1 MNLPKESQ
9 VVEYKRKWR
18 DDFLKELCA
27 FANSQGGTLYIG
39 VEDDGSIAK
48 LDNVQVLMEN
58 LPNKIHS
65 NLGFYAEVNSHTDEA
80 TGWKFISII
89 VLPQNEAISYN
100 GKYYIRS
107 GSTTQ
112 ELRGQELATFLVRKM
127 NVQWDAITRPEATLD
142 DLDPKAWKFFIDT
155 AIEKKRLNASAR
167 SESQET
173 VLRKLKLMTSKGELT
188 NAALML
194 FGKDIESWAALPAF
208 RIGRFGAS
216 QADLIFDDTVV
227 CPLVQ
232 MPSEVMWTLRN
243 RYLVA
248 TYSYKGLD
256 RIETLE
262 MPDEGLR
269 EIICNAIMHRDYTG
283 TFIQMRVWD
292 DMVELWNPGKLPQDF
307 TVQTLMQ
314 KHESMPRNPLIAKV
328 FFLMGLIENW
338 GRGYEKIHEEFV
350 VKSHLQM
357 PVFEEVRGGFMA
369 TIKREVFQDVQYGK
383 FAPKEQH
390 DDPQNPAGGHDRGH
404 DRGHDEGHDAN
415 AVHRLVMVIGTQT
428 LQRQE
433 IMGKLG
439 IRSRDKFRENYKEP
453 AMSGGYIDLAIPD
466 KPKSKNQAYYLTAK
480 GLELLD
486 KLNK

>member
-1 MNLPKESQ
+1 MREDQ
-9 VVEYKRKWR
+9 HTEFKRIWK
-18 DDFLKELCA
+18 DDYLKELCA
-27 FANSQGGTLYIG
+27 FANSQGGVLYLG
-39 VEDDGSIAK
+39 VDDDGKVVELKSLNA
-48 LDNVQVLMEN
+48 LLEN
-58 LPNKIHS
+58 LPNKIHA
-65 NLGFYAEVNSHTDEA
+65 NLGFFADVNRLTDTA
-80 TGWKFISII
+80 TGLDYIGIT
-89 VLPQNEAISYN
+89 VQPQQEAISYN

-112 ELRGQELATFLVRKM
+112 ELRGQELATFLMHKM
-127 NVQWDAITRPEATLD
+127 KVQWDAITRPDATLD

-155 AIEKKRLNASAR
+155 AIDKKRLNASAR

-173 VLRKLKLMTSKGELT
+173 VLRKLKLMTANGELT

-194 FGKDIESWAALPAF
+194 FGKDIESWTALPAF

-216 QADLIFDDTVV
+216 QADLIFDDTIV
-227 CPLVQ
+227 CPLVL

-292 DMVELWNPGKLPQDF
+292 DIVELWNPGRLPQDF

-350 VKSHLQM
+350 TKAHLQM

-369 TIKREVFQDVQYGK
+369 TIKREVFVDVQYGNH
-383 FAPKEQH
+383 APVNQH
-390 DDPQNPAGGHDRGH
+390 DASRKPTRDHDTYQDVIARLEDKGVRLNENQRIVLRAIAHNPFITRAQISSVYGLT
-404 DRGHDEGHDAN
+404 ETKVVA
-415 AVHRLVMVIGTQT
+415 
-428 LQRQE
+428 
-433 IMGKLG
+433 G
-439 IRSRDKFRENYKEP
+439 IRALQN
-453 AMSGGYIDLAIPD
+453 
-466 KPKSKNQAYYLTAK
+466 K
-480 GLELLD
+480 GILD
-486 KLNK
+486 KKPQAKNKQWVLMV

>member
-1 MNLPKESQ
+1 MREDQ
-9 VVEYKRKWR
+9 HTEFKRIWK
-18 DDFLKELCA
+18 DDYLKELCA
-27 FANSQGGTLYIG
+27 FANSQGGVLYVG
-39 VEDDGSIAK
+39 VDDSGK
-48 LDNVQVLMEN
+48 VLELKNLNALLEN
-58 LPNKIHS
+58 LPNKIHA
-65 NLGFYAEVNSHTDEA
+65 NLGFFADVNRLTDKS
-80 TGWKFISII
+80 TGLDYIGII
-89 VLPQNEAISYN
+89 VQPQQEAISYN

-216 QADLIFDDTVV
+216 QADLIMDDTIV
-227 CPLVQ
+227 CPLVL

-292 DMVELWNPGKLPQDF
+292 DYVELWNPGRLPQNY
-307 TVQTLMQ
+307 TVETLMQ
-314 KHESMPRNPLIAKV
+314 KHESLPRNPFIAKV

-350 VKSHLQM
+350 DKSHLQM

-369 TIKREVFQDVQYGK
+369 TIQREVFVDVQYGRFK
-383 FAPKEQH
+383 TPEEKQESSDEFDTIVKGIDNLMKRLEGKGIRLNDNQRVVLRAIAH
-390 DDPQNPAGGHDRGH
+390 NPFITRAQISSVYGLT
-404 DRGHDEGHDAN
+404 ESK
-415 AVHRLVMVIGTQT
+415 VISSVQS
-428 LQRQE
+428 LQRKGVL
-433 IMGKLG
+433 GK
-439 IRSRDKFRENYKEP
+439 
-453 AMSGGYIDLAIPD
+453 
-466 KPKSKNQAYYLTAK
+466 KPQT
-480 GLELLD
+480 
-486 KLNK
+486 NKKQWVILM